1 VVATSSHHRKCR
13 QIDDRAIRHLAKHC
27 TNLVTLD
34 LSACVSLTDAAM
46 RFVRYSPATCSRGHD
61 NTRHVELTSQC
72 YSLTFHS
79 EDCHALEELDV
90 SFCARLTP
98 QSLDYLAAVR

>member
-1 VVATSSHHRKCR
+1 VVATSSHYRKCR

-46 RFVRYSPATCSRGHD
+46 RFVRYSPLLPWMRQHTSRGV
-61 NTRHVELTSQC
+61 NVAMLLC
-72 YSLTFHS
+72 TFHS
-79 EDCHALEELDV
+79 EDCHALEELDI
-90 SFCARLTP
+90 SFCAKLTP